1 MARRRNIEGNPFVR
15 SMKGFVVMRD
25 SPISIYALGGL
36 GEVGKN
42 TYCFENDRSIILV
55 DAGVRFP
62 EATLPGV
69 DYVIPDYTYLK
80 NNRSKVKALFITHGH
95 EDHIGG
101 IPFLLRY
108 IYVPVIYAPRLAA
121 ALIKHKLEDARF
133 RDPVNIVEYDSD
145 TVVPIGDD
153 FRVSFFRVTHSI
165 PDSYGIC
172 IDTSQGRI
180 IETGD
185 FKIDLT
191 PVGPNFELDKLSKL
205 GSEGVDLLM
214 ADSTNAEI
222 EGYTPSETNV
232 RSGVEEVFEQARGR
246 IIVSTF
252 SSNINR
258 IQQVVEIA
266 TLHNRKICVLG
277 RSMKNVIS
285 IARQYGY
292 IKIPDTSLI
301 EETSLRDYRPGEI
314 CIICTGSQGE
324 PMAALSRIVSGDNK
338 NTTIYPGDT
347 VVFSSNPIPG
357 NGALVDKLVNKLVK
371 MGADVKQNSLAFSLH
386 SSGHPSRQELRL
398 LQRIVNP
405 RYFMPV
411 HGEYRM
417 LKLHGEIANQLGLAP
432 SHVFICDNGDV
443 LQLNNRTV
451 TRGGHVP
458 AENVYI
464 DGNDLDGVSSLT
476 MNDRTT
482 LKNDGMVA
490 VVLSI
495 DPRKNRSLM
504 PPIVYARGFNENA
517 TDHVIRHSQMRAEE
531 ALGEL
536 LGHGAGFAEIKATM
550 KSVVA
555 KYIERKTGR
564 RPMIIP
570 IIMSTEGN

>member
-1 MARRRNIEGNPFVR
+1 
-15 SMKGFVVMRD
+15 MKD

-42 TYCFENDRSIILV
+42 TYCFESDRSIIIV

-80 NNRSKVKALFITHGH
+80 NNRSKIKALFITHGH

-101 IPFLLRY
+101 IPFLLRTLY
-108 IYVPVIYAPRLAA
+108 IPAIYAPRLAA
-121 ALIKHKLEDARF
+121 ALIKHKLEDSRF
-133 RDPVNIVEYDSD
+133 RDPVNIIEYDAD
-145 TVVPIGDD
+145 TVVPITDE
-153 FRVSFFRVTHSI
+153 FKVSFFRVTHSI
-165 PDSYGIC
+165 PDSYGVC
-172 IDTSQGRI
+172 IDTAQGRI
-180 IETGD
+180 VETGD

-191 PVGPNFELDKLSKL
+191 PVGPNFQLDKLAKL

-222 EGYTPSETNV
+222 EGYTPSETAV
-232 RSGVEEVFEQARGR
+232 RAGVEEVFDQAPGR

-258 IQQVVEIA
+258 IQQVVEVA
-266 TLHNRKICVLG
+266 VNHNRRLCVLG

-285 IARQYGY
+285 IARQHGY
-292 IKIPDTSLI
+292 IKIPDASII
-301 EETSLRDYRPGEI
+301 EETSLRDYKNNEI

-324 PMAALSRIVSGDNK
+324 SMAALSRIVNGDNH
-338 NTTIYPGDT
+338 NTGIYPGDT

-357 NGALVDKLVNKLVK
+357 NGALVDRLVNKLVK

-398 LQRIVNP
+398 LQRLAQP
-405 RYFMPV
+405 HYFMPV

-417 LKLHGEIANQLGLAP
+417 LKLHGEIASELGLDP

-443 LQLNNRTV
+443 LQLHNHEV
-451 TRGGHVP
+451 TRAGHVP
-458 AENVYI
+458 AEDVYI
-464 DGNDLDGVSSLT
+464 DGMDLDGVSSLT
-476 MNDRTT
+476 MNDRAT
-482 LKNDGMVA
+482 LKSDGLVSVYMT
-490 VVLSI
+490 I
-495 DPRKNRSLM
+495 DPKKNKLLV
-504 PPIVYARGFNENA
+504 PPSVYARGFNENA
-517 TDHVIRHSQMRAEE
+517 EDHVIRHSQMRAQE
-531 ALGEL
+531 AVNEL
-536 LGHGAGFAEIKATM
+536 LAKRSNFAEIKSTIKM
-550 KSVVA
+550 VLS

-570 IIMSTEGN
+570 IIMSTEDPR

>member
-1 MARRRNIEGNPFVR
+1 
-15 SMKGFVVMRD
+15 MKD

-42 TYCFENDRSIILV
+42 TYCIESDRSIILI

-80 NNRSKVKALFITHGH
+80 NNRGKIKALFITHGH

-101 IPFLLRY
+101 IPFLLRSVH
-108 IYVPVIYAPRLAA
+108 IPAIYAPRLAA
-121 ALIKHKLEDARF
+121 ALIKHKLEDSRF
-133 RDPVNIVEYDSD
+133 RDPVNIFEYDSD
-145 TVVPIGDD
+145 TVIPIGDD
-153 FRVSFFRVTHSI
+153 FKVSFFRVTHSI
-165 PDSYGIC
+165 PDSFGVC
-172 IDTSQGRI
+172 VDTAQGRI
-180 IETGD
+180 VETGD

-222 EGYTPSETNV
+222 EGYTPSETAV
-232 RSGVEEVFEQARGR
+232 RAGVEEVFDQAPGR

-266 TLHNRKICVLG
+266 IEHNRKICVLG
-277 RSMKNVIS
+277 RSMKNVIG

-292 IKIPDTSLI
+292 IKIPDFSLI
-301 EETSLRDYRPGEI
+301 EEVSLRDYKSMEI
-314 CIICTGSQGE
+314 CILCTGSQGE
-324 PMAALSRIVSGDNK
+324 PMAALSRIVNGDNK

-357 NGALVDKLVNKLVK
+357 NGALVDRLVNKLVK

-398 LQRIVNP
+398 LQRLAKPKN
-405 RYFMPV
+405 FMPV

-417 LKLHGEIANQLGLAP
+417 LKLHGEIAAELGLMKENI
-432 SHVFICDNGDV
+432 FICDNGDI
-443 LQLNNRTV
+443 LQLYNHKV

-458 AENVYI
+458 AEDIYI
-464 DGNDLDGVSSLT
+464 DGMDLDGVSNLT
-476 MNDRTT
+476 MNDRAT
-482 LKNDGMVA
+482 LKSDGMVT
-490 VVLSI
+490 VFMTI
-495 DPRKNRSLM
+495 DPKKNKVLV
-504 PPIVYARGFNENA
+504 PPTVYARGFNENA
-517 TDHVIRHSQMRAEE
+517 EDHVIRHSQMRAIE
-531 ALGEL
+531 ALDNL
-536 LGHGAGFAEIKATM
+536 MQNRANFAEIKTTM
-550 KSVVA
+550 KMVLS

-570 IIMSTEGN
+570 IIMSTEGTV

>member
-1 MARRRNIEGNPFVR
+1 
-15 SMKGFVVMRD
+15 MKD

-42 TYCFENDRSIILV
+42 TYCIESDRSIILI

-80 NNRSKVKALFITHGH
+80 NNRGKIKALFITHGH

-101 IPFLLRY
+101 IPFLLRSVH
-108 IYVPVIYAPRLAA
+108 IPAIYAPRLAA
-121 ALIKHKLEDARF
+121 ALIKHKLEDSRF
-133 RDPVNIVEYDSD
+133 RDPVNIFEFDSD

-153 FRVSFFRVTHSI
+153 FKVSFFRVTHSI
-165 PDSYGIC
+165 PDSFGVC
-172 IDTSQGRI
+172 VDTAQGRI
-180 IETGD
+180 VETGD

-222 EGYTPSETNV
+222 EGYTPSETAV
-232 RSGVEEVFEQARGR
+232 RAGVEEVFDQAPGR

-266 TLHNRKICVLG
+266 IEHNRKICVLG
-277 RSMKNVIS
+277 RSMKNVIG

-292 IKIPDTSLI
+292 IKIPDSSLI
-301 EETSLRDYRPGEI
+301 EETSLRDYKSMEI
-314 CIICTGSQGE
+314 CILCTGSQGE
-324 PMAALSRIVSGDNK
+324 PMAALSRIVNGDNK

-357 NGALVDKLVNKLVK
+357 NGALVDRLVNKLVK

-398 LQRIVNP
+398 LQRLAKPKN
-405 RYFMPV
+405 FMPV

-417 LKLHGEIANQLGLAP
+417 LKLHGEIAAELGLMKENI
-432 SHVFICDNGDV
+432 FICDNGDI
-443 LQLNNRTV
+443 LQLYNHKV

-458 AENVYI
+458 AEDIYI
-464 DGNDLDGVSSLT
+464 DGMDLDGVSNLT
-476 MNDRTT
+476 MNDRAT
-482 LKNDGMVA
+482 LKSDGMVT
-490 VVLSI
+490 VFMTI
-495 DPRKNRSLM
+495 DPKKNKVLV
-504 PPIVYARGFNENA
+504 PPTVYARGFNENA
-517 TDHVIRHSQMRAEE
+517 EDHVIRHSQMRAIE
-531 ALGEL
+531 ALDNL
-536 LGHGAGFAEIKATM
+536 MQNRANFAEIKTTM
-550 KSVVA
+550 KMVLS

-570 IIMSTEGN
+570 IIMSTEGTV